1 MGLSSLGDS
10 EVPKGLFLDWE
21 GERCVFHY
29 QLAALGKLL

>member
-1 MGLSSLGDS
+1 MGLSSLRDS
-10 EVPKGLFLDWE
+10 EMRKSLFLDWE